1 MNAITSK
8 EFASKKS
15 AQAAARKIYGSDYA
29 TKVTIDEI
37 DETWYI
43 TEITSEPITDTAPEE
58 TAPVDEVQNVEPEVG
73 SVGADQVLADE
84 IGSED
89 PTDDETDTTTPSNLL
104 ADLVGNMTGDK
115 PVIQPPAPVKAE
127 PQKTAGLII
136 EKDRPMQNG
145 VKRPSIGGLCRAVW
159 DACWSHQEKTGEVP
173 TAKQV
178 KEIALANGWNPNNAS
193 IEYYQWRKYNGISGR
208 VAKVEAKKPEAPVF
222 GNPVALPIVMDGFI

>member
-8 EFASKKS
+8 EFSSKKS

-43 TEITSEPITDTAPEE
+43 TEIVAPVADAAPEE
-58 TAPVDEVQNVEPEVG
+58 TAPVADAQNVEAEV
-73 SVGADQVLADE
+73 S
-84 IGSED
+84 
-89 PTDDETDTTTPSNLL
+89 ETDGDTTETASPPSELANLL
-104 ADLVGNMTGDK
+104 AYQTGDK
-115 PVIQPPAPVKAE
+115 TIVEPQKPKAE
-127 PQKTAGLII
+127 PQKTSGLII
-136 EKDRPMQNG
+136 EKDRPEQNG
-145 VKRPSIGGLCRAVW
+145 VKRPSAGGLCRAVW

-178 KEIALANGWNPNNAS
+178 KEIALAQGWNPNNAS

-208 VAKVEAKKPEAPVF
+208 VAKVEVKKPETQVF
-222 GNPVALPIVMDGFI
+222 GIPVSLPITIPSFI